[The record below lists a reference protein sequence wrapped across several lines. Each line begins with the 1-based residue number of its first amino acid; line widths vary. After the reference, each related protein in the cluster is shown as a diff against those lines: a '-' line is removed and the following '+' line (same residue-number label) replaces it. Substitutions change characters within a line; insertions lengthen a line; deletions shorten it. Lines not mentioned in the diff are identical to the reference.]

1 MVDTATR
8 EPKLKPFVVE
18 ARPPGI
24 RGSAERLRELVD
36 SRELLAFLAWRD
48 LTVRYKQSTIGVLWA
63 VLQPLLLAAA
73 FTVFFGKLAGLGADG
88 VSYALA
94 TFVALLPWQLV
105 AFGVFAASESV
116 VRGQDLVTRVYFPRI
131 LIPLAPFAVALVDF
145 CAAFAVALVW
155 IAIASPSL
163 TLAIAWVPIF
173 LLLALVTAVG
183 VGCWLAALNVRF
195 RDVQVAVPLLVQL
208 WFFCTPIAY
217 PSSIVPEEWRV
228 VLRGE
233 PYGDGRGRL
242 SRRPARQPPSGA
254 AGRRGLGLGRGR
266 PLAHR
271 RRVLLAN
278 GGHHCRR
285 HLSSPSSPRISASA
299 TGSVSRSGTMRPATG
314 WPTATARLLG
324 GAARASVR
332 SSPSELWALRGV
344 EFEIERGDVVGVI
357 GRNGAGKSTLLKIL
371 TRVTRPTTGSLTR
384 LGARRQPA
392 RARDR
397 LPSRADRP

>member
-1 MVDTATR
+1 MVDTASR
-8 EPKLKPFVVE
+8 EPKLKPFAVE
-18 ARPPGI
+18 ARRPGI
-24 RGSAERLRELVD
+24 RSAPERLREAVD

-73 FTVFFGKLAGLGADG
+73 FTVFFGKLAGLGG
-88 VSYALA
+88 GEVSYALA

-131 LIPLAPFAVALVDF
+131 LIPLAPFGVALVDF

-155 IAIASPSL
+155 IAVASPSL

-195 RDVQVAVPLLVQL
+195 RDVQVAVPLFVQL

-228 VLRGE
+228 VYAVN
-233 PYGDGRGRL
+233 PMVTAVDGFRAALLGSPHL
-242 SRRPARQPPSGA
+242 ELPAVAVSVSVA
-254 AGRRGLGLGRGR
+254 VA
-266 PLAHR
+266 
-271 RRVLLAN
+271 VLL
-278 GGHHCRR
+278 
-285 HLSSPSSPRISASA
+285 
-299 TGSVSRSGTMRPATG
+299 TGVGFFWRTEDTIA
-314 WPTATARLLG
+314 
-324 GAARASVR
+324 
-332 SSPSELWALRGV
+332 
-344 EFEIERGDVVGVI
+344 DVV
-357 GRNGAGKSTLLKIL
+357 
-371 TRVTRPTTGSLTR
+371 
-384 LGARRQPA
+384 
-392 RARDR
+392 
-397 LPSRADRP
+397 